1 MHKTF
6 KAAVRVTDYKLIAQ
20 CVREYTT
27 AGKLTEREIF
37 RLALAAE
44 PELAFDT
51 WSDIVKTA
59 IERHPS

>member
-6 KAAVRVTDYKLIAQ
+6 KVAVRATDYKLIAQ
-20 CVREYTT
+20 CVRQYSVE
-27 AGKLTEREIF
+27 GLTERQIY
-37 RLALAAE
+37 RLVLAAE
-44 PELAFDT
+44 PELAFET

>member
-1 MHKTF
+1 MPKTF
-6 KAAVRVTDYKLIAQ
+6 KVAVRATDYKLIAQ
-20 CVREYTT
+20 CVHQYVVEW
-27 AGKLTEREIF
+27 LTERQIF

-59 IERHPS
+59 MERHPA